1 MQMVYWL
8 AFVVY
13 RGAPRPTWDMG
24 GSWNPDGRWDH
35 GDHLI
40 SDFLPRYLGPG
51 QGHGDLDREELLLVV
66 ARLPDGGHTQG
77 RVPEVVLEAGLAA
90 DAATAHQHMRT
101 ATTRGLP
108 QLPPHPHAPQCVFIN
123 GFFIAARS
131 LSVQSPLLVRQAQ
144 WQWRSTREG
153 RACKRRG
160 ERSFSEG
167 KKGYAAARG
176 DPDASPPTPAL
187 K

>member
-90 DAATAHQHMRT
+90 DAATT
-101 ATTRGLP
+101 A
-108 QLPPHPHAPQCVFIN
+108 V
-123 GFFIAARS
+123 
-131 LSVQSPLLVRQAQ
+131 V
-144 WQWRSTREG
+144 
-153 RACKRRG
+153 
-160 ERSFSEG
+160 
-167 KKGYAAARG
+167 AAAGGRG
-176 DPDASPPTPAL
+176 RPPGQRWSRRLWVAL
-187 K
+187 RLRLRLRRSGRRCSSGCRGRRLERRWCWC